1 MSVFPGSPVYQGALA
16 PRAPSLLFAPSP
28 GSRSLPPGHL
38 ASRAPW
44 PPMAPG
50 TPGGDGTAL
59 RVRGGTAL
67 RVRGGTALAHRG
79 PWNCSA
85 HPPHRD
91 QNCRFPT
98 TKHTSTNSK
107 MPHQRA
113 LGTVPRH
120 QKEKKELFRAP
131 LGTVPR
137 HHHRIVPRHPAR
149 EPPGNQLTSPGH
161 QAPAQGD
168 KHFSGPT
175 AASQTAP
182 PGQQP

>member
-1 MSVFPGSPVYQGALA
+1 MCVFPGSPVYQGALA
-16 PRAPSLLFAPSP
+16 PRAPSLPFAPSP

-50 TPGGDGTAL
+50 TPEGDGTVL
-59 RVRGGTAL
+59 RIRGGTAL
-67 RVRGGTALAHRG
+67 RIPGGTALAHRG

-91 QNCRFPT
+91 QNRCFPT

-120 QKEKKELFRAP
+120 QKEKKELFRGTPWNCSAAP

-137 HHHRIVPRHPAR
+137 QPTSSPAQATRPQPR
-149 EPPGNQLTSPGH
+149 EPGISLALPLRPRQLP
-161 QAPAQGD
+161 QASNP
-168 KHFSGPT
+168 
-175 AASQTAP
+175 
-182 PGQQP
+182 